1 MPNYILE
8 PGTLGEPGELLSPE
22 KGNKFEKQK
31 SDGIYEYSIKP
42 NGKRDKSRVKISYYA
57 GDIFEGTLSLG
68 KYKGYGK
75 YTWQQGGVYEGN
87 FERGK
92 LSGKGKY
99 TEPSGDFYEGD
110 FKNNKYD
117 GKGKYTWSDGSS
129 FEGEFKQGKITKG
142 TYTDKEGNVY
152 SCVFR
157 YRLNGERKTNSMRLI
172 RSAQSQK
179 LEKKEKAVEKDT
191 SKDKPV
197 KQPAKP
203 KQSDKSGLSSKDKAL
218 ITTIRSSI
226 RGPEFKNLYS
236 GASGKSE
243 KSDRNLIA
251 ILNFFTGSD
260 AEQIQR
266 IFKTSKIYDASK
278 GQEYLTDMINSV
290 MKGGVVFTQSAR
302 SAGKGKQSGASASR
316 GGAVR

>member
-1 MPNYILE
+1 MANYILE
-8 PGTLGEPGELLSPE
+8 PGSLGEPGELLSPE

-31 SDGIYEYSIKP
+31 SDGIYEYSIRP
-42 NGKRDKSRVKISYYA
+42 NGRRDKSRVKISYYA
-57 GDIFEGTLSLG
+57 GDIFEGTLYLG
-68 KYKGYGK
+68 KYKGHGK
-75 YTWQQGGVYEGN
+75 YTWQQGGIYEGN
-87 FERGK
+87 FARGK

-99 TEPSGDFYEGD
+99 TEPSGNIYEGD
-110 FKNNKYD
+110 FKNNKYN

-157 YRLNGERKTNSMRLI
+157 YRLNGERRTSSMRLI
-172 RSAQSQK
+172 RPAKSQK
-179 LEKKEKAVEKDT
+179 AEQTVEK
-191 SKDKPV
+191 SAGKV

-203 KQSDKSGLSSKDKAL
+203 KQPDKSGLTSKDRQL
-218 ITTIRSSI
+218 LTTIRNSA

-251 ILNFFTGSD
+251 ILNFFTNSD
-260 AEQIQR
+260 AEQINR
-266 IFKTSKIYDASK
+266 IYKSSKIYDPSK
-278 GQEYLTDMINSV
+278 GQEYVTDMINSV

-302 SAGKGKQSGASASR
+302 SAGKGKQSAASAAK
-316 GGAVR
+316 GGAAR